1 MNCRAGAHRRPRKQS
16 FKLHHCPAPY
26 AGTPGSK
33 YGISGSQTP
42 PAPTPQCHP
51 RFYPLLIL
59 RLALLLI
66 RVPRI
71 PTLRRRLPRLVLQRY
86 LLSTSCTCSAIHL
99 LLYVGSMLDVLVK
112 STDVAVDFVPGL
124 EGEGDDGDLGRTVL
138 VVSRMVERD
147 GRTKQKV
154 NHSLKSS
161 ALACRP

>member
-1 MNCRAGAHRRPRKQS
+1 
-16 FKLHHCPAPY
+16 
-26 AGTPGSK
+26 
-33 YGISGSQTP
+33 
-42 PAPTPQCHP
+42 
-51 RFYPLLIL
+51 
-59 RLALLLI
+59 
-66 RVPRI
+66 
-71 PTLRRRLPRLVLQRY
+71 
-86 LLSTSCTCSAIHL
+86 
-99 LLYVGSMLDVLVK
+99 MLDVLVK